1 MAKYLVLYKAGG
13 SGPENMDDPTPDE
26 HRAWLEWRDTVG
38 DALVDFGSATIA
50 VAVRDR
56 PYQAVVA
63 DLIEGLVVVN
73 ELDGIAATRVRTA
86 MWEAVVAA
94 HAGAA
99 WRGAA

>member
-50 VAVRDR
+50 VPGSGGGDVGGYSIVQADTLDALDAVFDANPHRKR
-56 PYQAVVA
+56 GGI
-63 DLIEGLVVVN
+63 IEFH
-73 ELDGIAATRVRTA
+73 EILDMPDA
-86 MWEAVVAA
+86 
-94 HAGAA
+94 
-99 WRGAA
+99 